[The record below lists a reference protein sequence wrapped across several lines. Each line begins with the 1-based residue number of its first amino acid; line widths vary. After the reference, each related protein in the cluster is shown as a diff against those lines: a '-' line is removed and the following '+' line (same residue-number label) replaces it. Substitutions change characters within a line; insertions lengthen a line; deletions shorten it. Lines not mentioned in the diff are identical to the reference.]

1 MYYGHLYNLLLV
13 CIYACSIA
21 REYDC
26 GFTKYRRWIVAEMW
40 PTVDGEGPSI
50 SSLKNGLFAF
60 FTTFPPFD
68 NWLASVRWRHK
79 PMSASNCPVWLKTTD
94 ICKNVFVPCQPRNGA
109 WRKGKRSFASAVGA
123 YRRLLARSVIV
134 NLLKVTC
141 RLPLDENRLSLALCL
156 RLVQPDCRRF

>member
-1 MYYGHLYNLLLV
+1 MTAASPN
-13 CIYACSIA
+13 
-21 REYDC
+21 
-26 GFTKYRRWIVAEMW
+26 IVAELW
-40 PTVDGEGPSI
+40 QKCDLGSCTVDGEGPSI

-60 FTTFPPFD
+60 ASFTTFPPFD

-94 ICKNVFVPCQPRNGA
+94 ICKNVFVPRQPRNGA